1 MKNKTENTIKN
12 KKSFQKNFFK
22 RFLYVIT
29 TFVLCLCMVFGLTG
43 CRDTIKN
50 DAQDSLENI
59 LTAFKSGDREEID
72 KYYSFERIT
81 AYIDKQRGE
90 EYKNILISTLSDMEY
105 DIKSAEKISAETVK
119 INISVDTVDFSAVI
133 DDFITKMGEIT
144 DSSQY
149 KSAVNTMT
157 DEEYNRLVT
166 DTMGECVRDNKDK
179 KTSSNLDITMIKS
192 ADSGWIIGGN
202 SEEILGVLF
211 ANISNAADYLT

>member
-12 KKSFQKNFFK
+12 NKKSLIK
-22 RFLYVIT
+22 RFLCAVT
-29 TFVLCLCMVFGLTG
+29 MFVLCLCMTFCFTG
-43 CRDTIKN
+43 CRDTAKN
-50 DAQDSLENI
+50 DAQSSLENI

-72 KYYSFERIT
+72 KYYSFDRIT

-90 EYKNILISTLSDMEY
+90 DYKNTLLSTLSDMEY

-149 KSAVNTMT
+149 KSTVNTMT

-166 DTMGECVRDNKDK
+166 DTMGECIRDNKDK
-179 KTSSNLDITMIKS
+179 KTNNNLDITMIKS
-192 ADSGWIIGGN
+192 ADGGWIIGGN

-211 ANISNAADYLT
+211 ANIGNAADYLT

>member
-12 KKSFQKNFFK
+12 KKSFQKKFFK
-22 RFLYVIT
+22 RFLYVMT

-43 CRDTIKN
+43 CRDTVKN

-59 LTAFKSGDREEID
+59 LTAFRSGDREEID

-81 AYIDKQRGE
+81 AYIDKQRE

-149 KSAVNTMT
+149 KSVVNTMT